1 MNPNS
6 DDLKDDYSD
15 LFATQTP
22 VRGKYYEL
30 AMRAKH
36 LVELD
41 QEVLEAFP
49 TKADVNAALRSLMEA
64 SKHIHLPH

>member
-6 DDLKDDYSD
+6 DDVKSDYSN
-15 LFATQTP
+15 LFVTQTP
-22 VRGKYYEL
+22 VRGKYYEC

>member
-1 MNPNS
+1 MNPNF
-6 DDLKDDYSD
+6 DDMKDDYSE

-22 VRGKYYEL
+22 VRGKYYER

-41 QEVLEAFP
+41 EEVLEAFP
-49 TKADVNAALRSLMEA
+49 TKEDVNAALRSLMEA
-64 SKHIHLPH
+64 SKHIHMPH

>member
-1 MNPNS
+1 MNSNS
-6 DDLKDDYSD
+6 DDMKDDYSD

-22 VRGKYYEL
+22 VRGKYYER

>member
-6 DDLKDDYSD
+6 DDMKDDYSE
-15 LFATQTP
+15 LFVTQTP
-22 VRGKYYEL
+22 IQGKYYER
-30 AMRAKH
+30 AMRLKH

-49 TKADVNAALRSLMEA
+49 TKEDVNAALRSLMEA

>member
-6 DDLKDDYSD
+6 DDMKDDYSE

-22 VRGKYYEL
+22 VRGKYYER

-64 SKHIHLPH
+64 SKHVHMPH

>member
-1 MNPNS
+1 M
-6 DDLKDDYSD
+6 KDDYSE

-22 VRGKYYEL
+22 VRGKYYER

-41 QEVLEAFP
+41 QDVLEAFP
-49 TKADVNAALRSLMEA
+49 TKVDVNAALRSLIEA
-64 SKHIHLPH
+64 SKHVHMTH